1 MSMNAH
7 PAPANSPSDAWSTPV
22 IRSSVEVPEVA
33 IPAADEVTRAEVQD
47 LLGFLAA
54 NVDVAR
60 VDGKHDKA
68 GRFQALLKTAKAL
81 ASYAELAG
89 TVR

>member
-1 MSMNAH
+1 MSINEP
-7 PAPANSPSDAWSTPV
+7 PAPVMSPSDVWSTPI

-33 IPAADEVTRAEVQD
+33 IPAADEVTRSEVQD

-60 VDGKHDKA
+60 ADGKHDKA
-68 GRFQALLKTAKAL
+68 CRFQALLKTAKTL
-81 ASYAELAG
+81 ASLAELAG
-89 TVR
+89 TVS